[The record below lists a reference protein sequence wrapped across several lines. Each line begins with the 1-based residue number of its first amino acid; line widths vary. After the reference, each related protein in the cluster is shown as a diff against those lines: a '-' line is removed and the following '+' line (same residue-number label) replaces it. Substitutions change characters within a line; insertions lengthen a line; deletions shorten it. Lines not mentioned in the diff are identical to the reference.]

1 MYHGFSLNVAMDL
14 EPFKWIDPCGYRG
27 LAVTDMRSVGFPG
40 RKDEVM
46 QTVLACL
53 SSELECRLDMADVM
67 ETGNGR

>member
-27 LAVTDMRSVGFPG
+27 FAVTDMRSVGFSG